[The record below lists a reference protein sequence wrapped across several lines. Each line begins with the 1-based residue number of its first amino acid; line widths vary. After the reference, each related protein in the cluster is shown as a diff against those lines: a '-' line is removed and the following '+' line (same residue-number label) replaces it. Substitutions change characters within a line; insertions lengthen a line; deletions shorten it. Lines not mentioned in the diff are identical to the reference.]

1 MSDVVVGL
9 PIEKSSKE
17 IMSVFEYHFKIPYF
31 PVSDDCQD
39 PYKPNREDAGY
50 DLYAAE
56 DKEIL
61 PKNNA
66 IISLDLR
73 IAIPRGFFGKNFSR
87 SGLCLNHKI
96 TAEAGV
102 INSGFRGIVQV
113 LLFNHTDKTFYAK
126 KGDRIAQIIFLEK
139 FDVKFER
146 VEHEGLLPKSERNIN
161 GFGSTG
167 L

>member
-1 MSDVVVGL
+1 MSDVIVGL

-17 IMSVFEYHFKIPYF
+17 MSVFEHDFKIPYF
-31 PVSDDCQD
+31 PLSNDYQV
-39 PYKPNREDAGY
+39 PYKPNREDVGY

-73 IAIPRGFFGKNFSR
+73 IAIPRGFFGKIFSR

-139 FDVKFER
+139 FNVKFER
-146 VEHEGLLPKSERNIN
+146 VEHEGLIPKSERNIN
-161 GFGSTG
+161 GFSSTG

>member
-39 PYKPNREDAGY
+39 PYKPNTEDAGY

-61 PKNNA
+61 RKNNA

-73 IAIPRGFFGKNFSR
+73 IAIPRVFFGKFLSR

-96 TAEAGV
+96 TAKAGV
-102 INSGFRGIVQV
+102 IDSRFRGIVQV
-113 LLFNHTDKTFYAK
+113 LLFNHSDKTFYAK
-126 KGDRIAQIIFLEK
+126 KVIES
-139 FDVKFER
+139 
-146 VEHEGLLPKSERNIN
+146 HKS
-161 GFGSTG
+161 FF
-167 L
+167 

>member
-17 IMSVFEYHFKIPYF
+17 IISVCEYDFKIQYF
-31 PVSDDCQD
+31 PVSDNCAV

-50 DLYAAE
+50 DLYPAE

-73 IAIPRGFFGKNFSR
+73 IAIPRGFFGKIFSR

-96 TAEAGV
+96 TAEEV
-102 INSGFRGIVQV
+102 
-113 LLFNHTDKTFYAK
+113 
-126 KGDRIAQIIFLEK
+126 
-139 FDVKFER
+139 
-146 VEHEGLLPKSERNIN
+146 
-161 GFGSTG
+161 
-167 L
+167 

>member
-17 IMSVFEYHFKIPYF
+17 IMSVFEYDFKIPYF
-31 PVSDDCQD
+31 PVSDDCQV

-73 IAIPRGFFGKNFSR
+73 TTIPRGFSGKIFSR
-87 SGLCLNHKI
+87 SDLCLNHKI

-102 INSGFRGIVQV
+102 IDSGFCGIVQV
-113 LLFNHTDKTFYAK
+113 FLFNHSDKTFYAK

-161 GFGSTG
+161 GFGWTG

>member
-1 MSDVVVGL
+1 MY
-9 PIEKSSKE
+9 P
-17 IMSVFEYHFKIPYF
+17 
-31 PVSDDCQD
+31 
-39 PYKPNREDAGY
+39 
-50 DLYAAE
+50 AE

-73 IAIPRGFFGKNFSR
+73 IAIPRGFFGKIFSR

-113 LLFNHTDKTFYAK
+113 LLFNHLDQTFYAK

-139 FDVKFER
+139 FDVKFEI

-161 GFGSTG
+161 WLNRSLIFF
-167 L
+167 

>member
-1 MSDVVVGL
+1 
-9 PIEKSSKE
+9 
-17 IMSVFEYHFKIPYF
+17 MSVFEHDFKIPYF
-31 PVSDDCQD
+31 PLSNDYQV
-39 PYKPNREDAGY
+39 PYKPNREDVGY

-73 IAIPRGFFGKNFSR
+73 IAIPRGFFGKIFSR

-113 LLFNHTDKTFYAK
+113 LLFNHTDKTFTQK
-126 KGDRIAQIIFLEK
+126 KVIEL
-139 FDVKFER
+139 
-146 VEHEGLLPKSERNIN
+146 HKS
-161 GFGSTG
+161 FF
-167 L
+167 